1 MFAEVMGFG
10 TIMKSHTHFFFPHP
24 QLHVC
29 GLYKH
34 HLIPPNSSLSQTFFI
49 LYWQIIKLN
58 MLLFLSLKDE
68 QKLFRSLRSRLKDD
82 IFEGKDL
89 SLHFL
94 PSGQTIPLTTEMM
107 LPIITGVEDDQAISF
122 DWTTYQ
128 EHLQTKVLGH
138 VVFYTD
144 VITSTQTVFDG

>member
-1 MFAEVMGFG
+1 
-10 TIMKSHTHFFFPHP
+10 
-24 QLHVC
+24 
-29 GLYKH
+29 
-34 HLIPPNSSLSQTFFI
+34 
-49 LYWQIIKLN
+49 

-94 PSGQTIPLTTEMM
+94 PSGQTIPRTTEMM
-107 LPIITGVEDDQAISF
+107 LPVITGVEDDQAISF